1 MDLTLNQQA
10 ISLAALMFLRGTPSF
25 ESNLH
30 NDERAA
36 LQLLKQAKAVVAG
49 LVNSSDAE
57 CAFCGLYR
65 GPIFRTDEGLMV
77 QCPDCGPF
85 ALDPASQRNWRLDE
99 EWLIRKLRGALDISP
114 HAAATQIVDGV
125 WDIGRYKKRPV
136 VLARRIDL
144 VERHGLRIFH
154 GPEPR
159 SQSWVITPRPLV
171 RHPLEPLAGTATWW
185 QLEDRF
191 ALHGQVLRLLDPDH
205 GESVNIVQESIPGM
219 AVHGPFSEDFGWV
232 HLEDWPHGPIRL
244 TDAQSRV
251 FEALWQ
257 NRNRAQSSEFIMRAA
272 GLDSEKPMDVFKLKA
287 ANRGD
292 PVYEGPLH
300 AYEQLVS
307 RQRRLGVY
315 KLTWMGRNVPQ
326 TDL

>member
-1 MDLTLNQQA
+1 MELTPNQQA
-10 ISLAALMFLRGTPSF
+10 ISLAALMFVRGSASF

-30 NDERAA
+30 DEDMVA
-36 LQLLKQAKAVVAG
+36 LELLKQMKAVVPG
-49 LVNSSDAE
+49 VVNSRDAV

-65 GPIFRTDEGLMV
+65 GPIFRSDEGLMV

-85 ALDPASQRNWRLDE
+85 ALDPASQRSWRLDD

-114 HAAATQIVDGV
+114 HATTTQIVDGV

-171 RHPLEPLAGTATWW
+171 RSPLEPLAGTATWW

-191 ALHGQVLRLLDPDH
+191 ALHGLSLRLLDPDQ
-205 GESVNIVQESIPGM
+205 GERVDELHDNTPGV
-219 AVHGPFSEDFGWV
+219 AFHGPFSEDFAWV
-232 HLEDWPHGPIRL
+232 HLDGWPHGPIRL
-244 TDAQSRV
+244 TDAQARV
-251 FEALWQ
+251 FAALWEH
-257 NRNRAQSSEFIMRAA
+257 RDRAQSSEFIMRAA
-272 GLDSEKPMDVFKLKA
+272 GLDSEKPMDVFKVKA
-287 ANRGD
+287 ANRDD
-292 PVYEGPLH
+292 PVYEGPLW
-300 AYEQLVS
+300 AYNQLVV
-307 RQRRLGVY
+307 RQRRLGQY
-315 KLTWMGRNVPQ
+315 RFSWSS
-326 TDL
+326 

>member
-1 MDLTLNQQA
+1 MELTLNQQA
-10 ISLAALMFLRGTPSF
+10 ISLAALMFVRGSASF
-25 ESNLH
+25 ESSLH
-30 NDERAA
+30 DEEIAA
-36 LQLLKQAKAVVAG
+36 LQVLKQVKAVVPG
-49 LVNSSDAE
+49 VVNSQDAL

-65 GPIFRTDEGLMV
+65 GPIFRTDDGLMV

-85 ALDPASQRNWRLDE
+85 ALDPASQRSWRLDD

-114 HAAATQIVDGV
+114 QATTAHIVDGV

-136 VLARRIDL
+136 LLARRIDL

-171 RHPLEPLAGTATWW
+171 RQPLDPLAGMATWW

-191 ALHGQVLRLLDPDH
+191 ALHGMALRLLGDDPDVMVDSK
-205 GESVNIVQESIPGM
+205 EMIIPV
-219 AVHGPFSEDFGWV
+219 AIHGPFSHDFAWV
-232 HLEDWPHGPIRL
+232 HLADWPHGPIRL
-244 TDAQSRV
+244 TEAQARLFATLWNHRHQAQSAEV
-251 FEALWQ
+251 L
-257 NRNRAQSSEFIMRAA
+257 MRQA
-272 GLDSEKPMDVFKLKA
+272 GLASDKPMDVFKVKA

-292 PVYEGPLH
+292 PLYEGPIH

-307 RQRRLGVY
+307 RQRRLGLY
-315 KLTWMGRNVPQ
+315 QLTWVQSNA
-326 TDL
+326 